1 MTASKPQSATLIDTL
16 TEGYAVVNRRP
27 LVLVLPVLLN
37 LFLAFGTQVSFA
49 PLVRAFSGLMQR
61 LQPADAD
68 AAMSEDLTGMLD
80 AVGQLDMRRQLAALN
95 FVPTL
100 QVPQTVGPGAIE
112 IGGFGGALLAFMLVN
127 IVALPLSALFLVLTA
142 EAVQRGA
149 VWRPGLVRESARAAV
164 MILACVGVIAGVSL
178 ALGLPYLFLSG
189 LLMLLSPPIGVL
201 AVVILQLISFWAWIY
216 IGFANEAIVIGGHGP
231 LQAIRASF
239 TLVRQNFW
247 STLGFLGLSAFI
259 IPLGLSV
266 VWQVLA
272 GSSIGLAAAAL
283 GSSYIGSGLAAARMV
298 FYRERV
304 RRAQGAPALARTGR

>member
-1 MTASKPQSATLIDTL
+1 LTASKPQSATLIDTL
-16 TEGYAVVNRRP
+16 TEGYAAVNRRP

-49 PLVRAFSGLMQR
+49 PLVRSFSGLMQR

-68 AAMSEDLTGMLD
+68 AAMTAELMGAIEAL
-80 AVGQLDMRRQLAALN
+80 GQIDMRRQLAPLN

-100 QVPQTVGPGAIE
+100 PLTQTVAPGAVE
-112 IGGFGGALLAFMLVN
+112 IGGFGGALLVFVLIN

-142 EAVQRGA
+142 EAVQRGGH
-149 VWRPGLVRESARAAV
+149 WRAGLLRAAGRAAV
-164 MILACVGVIAGVSL
+164 MILASVGVVAGVSL

-201 AVVILQLISFWAWIY
+201 AVVILQLVSFWAWIY
-216 IGFANEAIVIGGHGP
+216 IGFANEAIVLDGQGP

-239 TLVRQNFW
+239 NLVRHNFW

-259 IPLGLSV
+259 IPLGLGV
-266 VWQVLA
+266 VWQTLS
-272 GSSIGLAAAAL
+272 GSLVGLAAAAL

-298 FYRERV
+298 YYRERV
-304 RRAQGAPALARTGR
+304 RRAQGAPALASTGR